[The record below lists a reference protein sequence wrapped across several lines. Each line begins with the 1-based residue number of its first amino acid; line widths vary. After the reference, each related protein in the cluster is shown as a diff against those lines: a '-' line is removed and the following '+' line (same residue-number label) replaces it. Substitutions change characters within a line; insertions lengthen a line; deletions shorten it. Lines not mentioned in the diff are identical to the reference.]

1 MEYLETWV
9 IKQHDLI
16 EDLNQKFSRL
26 DQNGVIVKESNET
39 EILRKKVLGIEFDVD
54 DLKKSSTRKHK
65 ENAKPLSPKLYVK
78 KCTDCDETFT
88 KNSDF
93 EVHMIDKHEKEK
105 TFKCEICDK
114 TFVLEWRMKKHLMMH
129 GGKKNMCKFFS
140 NNQHCPYEEIGCK
153 LSHEQHETSENGII
167 DDDLVNDDEISK
179 YVT

>member
-1 MEYLETWV
+1 MKHTQKLEKGIRVDPMTLNVLVLGGVVNILCQSEALEQMEEKMKTLEQENITNKVKMEYLETWV

-54 DLKKSSTRKHK
+54 DLKKSSTRKLK
-65 ENAKPLSPKLYVK
+65 ENTKPLSPKLYVK

-114 TFVLEWRMKKHLMMH
+114 TFVLE
-129 GGKKNMCKFFS
+129 
-140 NNQHCPYEEIGCK
+140 
-153 LSHEQHETSENGII
+153 
-167 DDDLVNDDEISK
+167 
-179 YVT
+179 